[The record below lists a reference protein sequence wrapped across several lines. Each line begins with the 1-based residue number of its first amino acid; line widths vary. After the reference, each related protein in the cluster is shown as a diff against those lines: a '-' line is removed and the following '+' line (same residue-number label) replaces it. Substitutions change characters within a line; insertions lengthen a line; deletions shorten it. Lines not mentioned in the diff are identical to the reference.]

1 MYNGIDK
8 NILFWGDK
16 KMNIVDGIIIGLLVL
31 GGINGFRRGLLVSIF
46 ELLKEPG
53 YPHTFV
59 AIQGGE
65 LKLSKQLLKK
75 GFLDVVAHYNSR
87 G

>member
-1 MYNGIDK
+1 MKYA
-8 NILFWGDK
+8 
-16 KMNIVDGIIIGLLVL
+16 GIIVGPIPHMVINLNGYTSLV
-31 GGINGFRRGLLVSIF
+31 
-46 ELLKEPG
+46 ELLKEPD

-65 LKLSKQLLKK
+65 LKLSKQLLKR
-75 GFLDVVAHYNSR
+75 GLTDIVAHYNSR